1 MAKKRVR
8 SQKAPS
14 VFSAVHAL
22 ESQDEKVKR
31 QRQTTSKTDLAKSKA
46 AKSQTKING
55 HLMECRILLQRTMA
69 ATKDNNDDDKGN
81 SVDACNDLL
90 ANLLEARKK
99 LLGLDD
105 TAANSDDDEEEENSQ
120 DYKELVK
127 SADKK
132 DLEDVLQ
139 TEYEV
144 CREQWKE
151 VLDRRHKDLRL
162 HAGLTAKAQF
172 RVMDSSFWQQVD
184 STVSHQELQHPDKS
198 NFDDSKVYQHML
210 QDFLTQ
216 AANGAGA
223 EEAARQRLS
232 RATKKTTT
240 KKVVDRRASKGRK
253 IRYQVH
259 QKLVNFTFPV
269 SRLQSNSTGMDEDEW
284 FRSLFG
290 GAANKSNVQR
300 SQVLDT

>member
-14 VFSAVHAL
+14 VFSAVQAL
-22 ESQDEKVKR
+22 ESEDEKVKR

-69 ATKDNNDDDKGN
+69 ATKEHCDDDKGN
-81 SVDACNDLL
+81 TVEACNDLL

-105 TAANSDDDEEEENSQ
+105 TTANSDSDEEEENSQ
-120 DYKELVK
+120 DYKDLVK
-127 SADKK
+127 SADKE
-132 DLEDVLQ
+132 DLEDILQ

-232 RATKKTTT
+232 RATKKTST

-300 SQVLDT
+300 S

>member
-8 SQKAPS
+8 SQKTPS
-14 VFSAVHAL
+14 VFSAVEAL
-22 ESQDEKVKR
+22 ESQDERVKR
-31 QRQTTSKTDLAKSKA
+31 QRQTTSKTHLGKSKA

-69 ATKDNNDDDKGN
+69 ASKEINDDHSNEKTLE
-81 SVDACNDLL
+81 ACDDLL
-90 ANLLEARKK
+90 VQLLEARKK

-105 TAANSDDDEEEENSQ
+105 CAVDSDSDDDEENRL

-127 SADKK
+127 SADSV

-139 TEYEV
+139 TEYEH
-144 CREQWKE
+144 CRDQWKE

-184 STVSHQELQHPDKS
+184 ATVSHQELQHSDKS
-198 NFDDSKVYQHML
+198 DFNDSKVYQHML

-223 EEAARQRLS
+223 EEAARQRLA

-269 SRLQSNSTGMDEDEW
+269 SRPQSNSTGMDEDEW

-290 GAANKSNVQR
+290 GAANKSHVQR
-300 SQVLDT
+300 S